1 MNYKFIIR
9 GGKMETF
16 KKIMLWVAIIVI
28 VFFVT
33 NFCNFYIIASTY
45 KDIDCKI
52 TNSNNLEIAKKEC
65 KATYVNG
72 YCKLSVKNTSET
84 DISNKYIILEGYSEY
99 NNNLTNKYIKID
111 NIKAGEEKEIQF
123 NYKAQEVKNV
133 SVYVTENE
141 PEKEKFDLNEEVDGP
156 SILIGAILLLYFFG

>member
-1 MNYKFIIR
+1 
-9 GGKMETF
+9 METF

-33 NFCNFYIIASTY
+33 NFCNFYIIASTH

>member
-1 MNYKFIIR
+1 
-9 GGKMETF
+9 METF

-84 DISNKYIILEGYSEY
+84 DIYNKYIILEGYSEY

>member
-1 MNYKFIIR
+1 
-9 GGKMETF
+9 METF
-16 KKIMLWVAIIVI
+16 KKIILWVAIIVI
-28 VFFVT
+28 VFFIT

-52 TNSNNLEIAKKEC
+52 TNSDNLEIAKKEC

-99 NNNLTNKYIKID
+99 NNNLTNKYIKIN

-141 PEKEKFDLNEEVDGP
+141 LEKEKFDLNEEVDGP
-156 SILIGAILLLYFFG
+156 TILIGAIILLYFFG

>member
-1 MNYKFIIR
+1 MD
-9 GGKMETF
+9 TF
-16 KKIMLWVAIIVI
+16 KRILFWVVIIVI

-156 SILIGAILLLYFFG
+156 TILIGAIILLYFFG

>member
-1 MNYKFIIR
+1 
-9 GGKMETF
+9 METF
-16 KKIMLWVAIIVI
+16 KKIILWVVIIVI
-28 VFFVT
+28 VFLVT

-52 TNSNNLEIAKKEC
+52 TNSDNLEISKNEC

-72 YCKLSVKNTSET
+72 YCKLNIKNTSNV

-111 NIKAGEEKEIQF
+111 NIKSGEEKNIQF
-123 NYKAQEVKNV
+123 NYKAQEVKNTI
-133 SVYVTENE
+133 VYVTEKE
-141 PEKEKFDLNEEVDGP
+141 PEKEKFNLNEEVDGQT
-156 SILIGAILLLYFFG
+156 ILLGAIILLYFFG

>member
-1 MNYKFIIR
+1 
-9 GGKMETF
+9 METF

-111 NIKAGEEKEIQF
+111 NIKAGETR
-123 NYKAQEVKNV
+123 KAT
-133 SVYVTENE
+133 S
-141 PEKEKFDLNEEVDGP
+141 
-156 SILIGAILLLYFFG
+156 

>member
-1 MNYKFIIR
+1 
-9 GGKMETF
+9 METF

-133 SVYVTENE
+133 SVYVTEND

>member
-1 MNYKFIIR
+1 MD
-9 GGKMETF
+9 TF
-16 KKIMLWVAIIVI
+16 KRILFWVVIIVI

-52 TNSNNLEIAKKEC
+52 TNSNNLAIAKKEC

-156 SILIGAILLLYFFG
+156 TILIGAIILLYFFG

>member
-1 MNYKFIIR
+1 MD
-9 GGKMETF
+9 TF
-16 KKIMLWVAIIVI
+16 KRILFWVVIIVI

-45 KDIDCKI
+45 KDIECKI
-52 TNSNNLEIAKKEC
+52 TNSNNLEITKKEC

-72 YCKLSVKNTSET
+72 YCKLSVKNTSGT

-123 NYKAQEVKNV
+123 NYKAQEVKNA

-156 SILIGAILLLYFFG
+156 TILIGAIILLYFFG

>member
-1 MNYKFIIR
+1 MD
-9 GGKMETF
+9 TF
-16 KKIMLWVAIIVI
+16 KRILFWVVIIVI

-45 KDIDCKI
+45 KDIECKI
-52 TNSNNLEIAKKEC
+52 TNSNNLEITKKEC

-111 NIKAGEEKEIQF
+111 NIKGGEEKEIQF

-156 SILIGAILLLYFFG
+156 TILIGAIILLYFFG

>member
-1 MNYKFIIR
+1 
-9 GGKMETF
+9 METF
-16 KKIMLWVAIIVI
+16 KKIMLWVAIIFI

-45 KDIDCKI
+45 KDIDCII

>member
-1 MNYKFIIR
+1 
-9 GGKMETF
+9 METF

-52 TNSNNLEIAKKEC
+52 TNSNNLEITKKEC

-84 DISNKYIILEGYSEY
+84 DISNKYIILEGSSEY

-156 SILIGAILLLYFFG
+156 TILIGAIILLYFFG

>member
-1 MNYKFIIR
+1 
-9 GGKMETF
+9 METF

-52 TNSNNLEIAKKEC
+52 TNSNNLEITKKES

-156 SILIGAILLLYFFG
+156 TILIGAIILLYFFG

>member
-1 MNYKFIIR
+1 
-9 GGKMETF
+9 METF

-72 YCKLSVKNTSET
+72 YCKLSVKNTSGT

-156 SILIGAILLLYFFG
+156 SLLIGAILLLYFFG